1 MKGTPLGTT
10 ARYVYAYGSA
20 ILFLLPVYV
29 LVNLSIRPVTDLT
42 PAIIPTSTP
51 TIDNFVTAWTGSDLG
66 QAIVNSA
73 IVTAL
78 SVTAIV
84 IIATAASYP
93 LARSSAR
100 LSTATFY
107 FFLVGLLL
115 PFQVA
120 TLPLYIQF
128 KDLGLLGTLWGLV
141 IFYAGSQLPF
151 AIFLITTFLR
161 TSVAIEYEEAARIDG
176 ASDIRV
182 FRSIVLPLLLPVV
195 GTVVI
200 LVGNGIWNDFFT
212 PLLYLSGTHNA
223 TIPVALNQFVGAF
236 GNNWPAIFAGLI
248 ISMLP
253 ILVVFVLFQRY
264 VIRGFAGGLKG

>member
-1 MKGTPLGTT
+1 MRGSSIGATF
-10 ARYVYAYGSA
+10 RYIYAYGSA
-20 ILFLLPVYV
+20 AVFLIPVYI
-29 LVNLSIRPVTDLT
+29 LVNLSIRPITDLT

-51 TIDNFVTAWTGSDLG
+51 TFDNFITAWTGSSLG
-66 QAIVNSA
+66 LAIVNSA
-73 IVTAL
+73 IVTTV
-78 SVTAIV
+78 SVVAVV
-84 IIATAASYP
+84 IIATAAAYP
-93 LARSSAR
+93 LARSTSR

-128 KDLGLLGTLWGLV
+128 KDVGLLGTLWGLV

-151 AIFLITTFLR
+151 SVFLVTTFLR

-212 PLLYLSGTHNA
+212 PLLYLAGTPNA
-223 TIPVALNQFVGAF
+223 TIPVALNQFVGVV

-253 ILVVFVLFQRY
+253 ILVVFVFFQRY